1 MKINNILKP
10 SFMFQISQ
18 LQQSVLVISQIE
30 TKKNKRRFFSK
41 KRKLDRSKLPSPL
54 NFYKNLGIDLKGN
67 GAWKMAKCPFHQDTN
82 PSMSVNTI
90 HGGFI
95 CHACGQSGD
104 MLSFYMNF
112 KHVDFISACNSLDLW
127 ER

>member
-67 GAWKMAKCPFHQDTN
+67 GVWKMTKCPFHNDTHA
-82 PSMSVNTI
+82 SMSINTD

-104 MLSFYMNF
+104 MLSFYMSF
-112 KHVDFISACNSLDLW
+112 KQVDFITTCNLFDLW
-127 ER
+127 EK